1 MRGTKQ
7 EPRPE
12 KTRSRT
18 RQQARAGQA
27 RRHTPLQVEALEARA
42 VPTIITIGSSKDNT
56 LYQDPTGS
64 TSNGA
69 GPTFYAGLTARA
81 GSIRRG
87 LIAFDIADNVPAGA
101 TINSVTLTL
110 NMSKT
115 ISGAATVEL
124 HRVLADW
131 GEGTSN
137 AGTNGGMGATATTN
151 DATWLYRFY
160 NTASWTNPGGDF
172 SSTVSAST
180 SVSGVAAYTWGST
193 SQMVADVTAWLNTPS
208 SNFGWVVLG
217 DETTNGSAKCFDTKE
232 NATPAD
238 RPALTINYTPLPAI
252 TVSGQ
257 VNGNL
262 TGYTGSQRSMVKD
275 VVYTFNHAVTLGA
288 NAVSIALH
296 PNVTVNGVGGKT
308 VGTLP
313 TLSYST
319 PDGGLTWDVTFSGSG
334 VVPPVN
340 GGLGS
345 IADGIYDLTLN
356 HLAVTDAS
364 GQTLAADRVDTFYR
378 LYGDTSG
385 HETVN
390 NSDTFQAKTTFLKSA
405 GQAGYLAYLDYNGDG
420 TVNNTDTFQL
430 KQRFLTVYSGFT
442 PTI

>member
-1 MRGTKQ
+1 MVLRRTWRGILGWPKKAKVRTPARDGRLR
-7 EPRPE
+7 PR
-12 KTRSRT
+12 
-18 RQQARAGQA
+18 
-27 RRHTPLQVEALEARA
+27 VEALETRV
-42 VPTIITIGSSKDNT
+42 VPTIITLGSSKDNT
-56 LYQDPTGS
+56 LYQDPTGG
-64 TSNGA
+64 TSDGA
-69 GPTFYAGLTARA
+69 GPTFYAGLTAHA
-81 GSIRRG
+81 GSSRRG
-87 LIAFDIADNVPAGA
+87 LIAFDIAGNVPAGA

-137 AGTNGGMGATATTN
+137 AGTNGGMGTTATTN

-160 NTASWTNPGGDF
+160 NTATWTNQGGDF
-172 SSTVSAST
+172 STTVSAST

-208 SNFGWVVLG
+208 SNFGWIVLG

-238 RPALTINYTPLPAI
+238 RPALTIDYTAAVPI

-262 TGYTGSQRSMVKD
+262 TGFSGTQRSMVKD

-296 PNVTVNGVGGKT
+296 PNVTINGVTGRT

-319 PDGGLTWDVTFSGSG
+319 SDGGVTWVVTFGGSS
-334 VVPPVN
+334 VV
-340 GGLGS
+340 GGS
-345 IADGIYDLTLN
+345 IADGVYDLTL
-356 HLAVTDAS
+356 HHTAVSDTQ
-364 GQTLAADRVDTFYR
+364 GQTLAADRTDTFFR
-378 LYGDTSG
+378 LYGDG
-385 HETVN
+385 NGDGTVN
-390 NSDTFQAKTTFLKSA
+390 NTDTFKVKTTFLKNA
-405 GQAGYLAYLDYNGDG
+405 GDAAYLAYFDYNGDG

-430 KQRFLTVYSGFT
+430 KQRFLTNYTGFT